1 MLPPVFG
8 ALLAFVT
15 SLFRAHASLRPENL
29 VPRGA
34 NTAERIN
41 VEEIRATGR
50 ARDCDTRQSHGGG
63 VRDGR
68 ELYRLPAG
76 RAQFGFDP
84 RRYGELPF
92 SGQVSCRGPRAPTP
106 LYLSTGET
114 SAERSSSGSSSW
126 SLPISSA
133 RSPSTRPSTTWLG
146 SASSSLSGRS

>member
-29 VPRGA
+29 VLRGA
-34 NTAERIN
+34 NAAERIN

-106 LYLSTGET
+106 LYLSAYPSRA
-114 SAERSSSGSSSW
+114 SAAFVRATLQAYW
-126 SLPISSA
+126 DRL
-133 RSPSTRPSTTWLG
+133 
-146 SASSSLSGRS
+146 